1 MNGGKVESDGAQLES
16 DSRLLDLQR
25 MRLFATG
32 LLVAMVAL
40 FIAASV
46 YQAAWPWLA
55 YVRAF
60 AEASMVGACA
70 DWFAVVALFRHPFGI
85 PIPHTAIIPRHKGRI
100 AENFGKFIANNFL
113 APNEVAAKLESID
126 AAEWAARWLTQ
137 PANARQIAAR
147 LRGAFPS
154 LLELLSE
161 DEVRRFSRRMI
172 SSGIDSIAAAPLA
185 ARLLSVLVEHGH
197 HETLFDIGIARAQ
210 IFIDEH
216 KQNIRQRVA
225 KNSVRWLPDWVDG
238 KLTDSFLAELQ
249 STLVAAHAPDHPWRV
264 EYRAAVQRL
273 VVKLA
278 DDPDM
283 LQHCE
288 QIKAEVLDNAVV
300 EGYLDWL
307 SQEFESKVQ
316 AELAAPDGILSTG
329 LEHALIAFGNWLDND
344 TEIRA
349 MINRWA
355 QQLAFN
361 AVVPNRVEIG
371 TFVAEVVAR
380 WDTTTLVEKLEL
392 QVGKDLQYIRINGTL
407 VGGMVGL
414 GIHVA
419 VRMLG

>member
-1 MNGGKVESDGAQLES
+1 M
-16 DSRLLDLQR
+16 
-25 MRLFATG
+25 
-32 LLVAMVAL
+32 
-40 FIAASV
+40 
-46 YQAAWPWLA
+46 
-55 YVRAF
+55 
-60 AEASMVGACA
+60 
-70 DWFAVVALFRHPFGI
+70 
-85 PIPHTAIIPRHKGRI
+85 
-100 AENFGKFIANNFL
+100 
-113 APNEVAAKLESID
+113 AAKLESID
-126 AAEWAARWLTQ
+126 AADWAARWLTQ

-161 DEVRRFSRRMI
+161 DEVRSFSRRMI
-172 SSGIDSIAAAPLA
+172 GSGIDSIAAAPLA

-210 IFIDEH
+210 LFIEEH

-249 STLVAAHAPDHPWRV
+249 STLVAARAPDHPWRL
-264 EYRAAVQRL
+264 EYRAAVHRL

-316 AELAAPDGILSTG
+316 AELAAPTASCRADWNM
-329 LEHALIAFGNWLDND
+329 HCIAFGNWLDND

-355 QQLAFN
+355 QQLVFN

-371 TFVAEVVAR
+371 AFVAEVVAR

-414 GIHVA
+414 AIHVA